1 MAYKVK
7 QPILG
12 FETVEE
18 VILDRHD
25 GITFC
30 LKNSNDNDFMK
41 LSLIAANATLE
52 ELNLSIGMKT
62 LLGLSQNSKYSVY
75 FPVIKHKNIDKSLI
89 NVGSPFLFNEDNGF
103 VAQCILSDDQ
113 YTIEELF
120 TDEKNT

>member
-30 LKNSNDNDFMK
+30 LKNSNENEFMK
-41 LSLIAANATLE
+41 LSLIAANASLE
-52 ELNLSIGMKT
+52 ELDLTIGMKT
-62 LLGLSQNSKYSVY
+62 LLDLSENSKYSVY
-75 FPVIKHKNIDKSLI
+75 FPVIKHKNIKESLI
-89 NVGSPFLFNEDNGF
+89 NVGSPFLFNEDNGY
-103 VAQCILSDDQ
+103 VAQCILSKQQ
-113 YTIEELF
+113 YTIAELF
-120 TDEKNT
+120 SDENK